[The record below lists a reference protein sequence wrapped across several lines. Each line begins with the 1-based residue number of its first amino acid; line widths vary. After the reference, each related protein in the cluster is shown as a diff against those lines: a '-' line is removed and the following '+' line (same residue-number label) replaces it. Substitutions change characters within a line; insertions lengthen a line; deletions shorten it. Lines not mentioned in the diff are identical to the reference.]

1 MKSRICCLLLSA
13 LLTAA
18 AFCIPALAEETRQT
32 ETVCVDAACEE
43 SVPTGT
49 VAETACET
57 EPAEVFFST
66 MALERQPQI
75 AVIPIAQ
82 VRELFE
88 GTRGVSFGGTV
99 VLVNDSALVV
109 QDDSGGIRLRP
120 PESPAVS
127 VGDVLLITGDITQ
140 EFCISEVTIED
151 HVDHADLPA
160 VETALASAPAEL
172 RILVKDGTLHDGK
185 LTQGDNSIEVCTD
198 AFLEGS
204 ADIFGVIL
212 DGILYADSIV
222 PVSPPAPPERPRRD
236 WNVYFGL
243 LDAHTDISD
252 GDGSVWEAF
261 SCAAN
266 VQGLDFFAVTD
277 HSDSFDNADS
287 GCITVD
293 GNTVSSDWA
302 AGKQAAAAV
311 TNEDF
316 VGIFGYEMTWG
327 EDKSLGHINTFHT
340 PGWQTREQ
348 PGFETLEGYYRA
360 LQQVP
365 EAVSQF
371 NHPGLAYGEFGNFT
385 GYDPAFD
392 AVMQLLQVE
401 GENGESFYPYYI
413 LALDKGWHVA
423 PTVGQDNHHGAWG
436 NAGSSRTAVLAQ
448 SLTEK
453 DLYHAMGSRRVYA
466 TQDSDLYVDYRLNG
480 HSMGAII
487 GVTDSL
493 EVSVVL
499 DDPTDESIG
508 IVEVIS
514 SGGRVLASRKL
525 DEPYGKMTF
534 PVATGSPYYFLRIIQ
549 PDGDVAVTAPVWV
562 DDFTDMGIRDF
573 SADTNCPIIGQTVN
587 LALELFNREVEPFE
601 VKRVVLLR
609 GEQKIGDFTA
619 DGAMRYTYPL
629 LWEEPGEVRL
639 TAVVRGT
646 VDGRERSY
654 QRELILHFRDPAVKS
669 ASIRQVRSGTIGT
682 SFEIEGYA
690 TSGNTNVYTTFP
702 DTIYVQDN
710 TGGIPVMGDFPQE
723 IQVGTPLRVAGVLRE
738 RDRERY
744 LDLIDCQVRSV
755 PMYRYAP
762 PVLGCGAAMNYT
774 ERGGSLVQT
783 EGTLEEMILTRDRQ
797 GVSRLTLRDGRG
809 DIARVIIEPEIRSG
823 AYGIN
828 RLATQFGVGDAVR
841 AIGLLH
847 RKPDGTVALRVRNCD
862 EVVYVPPIPD
872 RSNHQTGDW
881 LLCIFLRIL
890 PGNWGKWL
898 H

>member
-1 MKSRICCLLLSA
+1 MKIRICCLLLSA

-18 AFCIPALAEETRQT
+18 AFCIPALAEEIQQT
-32 ETVCVDAACEE
+32 ETLCVDAVCEE
-43 SVPTGT
+43 SVPAET
-49 VAETACET
+49 VVETACET
-57 EPAEVFFST
+57 EPTEVSFST

-120 PESPAVS
+120 PETPAVS
-127 VGDVLLITGDITQ
+127 VGDVLVITGDMAQ
-140 EFCISEVTIED
+140 EFCISEVTIVD

-160 VETALASAPAEL
+160 VETALASAPKEL
-172 RILVKDGTLHDGK
+172 RILVKDGTLHDGI
-185 LTQGDNSIEVCTD
+185 LTQGDDTIEVCAD
-198 AFLEGS
+198 ACPEGP
-204 ADIFGVIL
+204 ADVYGVIL
-212 DGILYADSIV
+212 GKVFYADSIV
-222 PVSPPAPPERPRRD
+222 PISPPAPPERPGRD

-261 SCAAN
+261 SHAAG
-266 VQGLDFFAVTD
+266 VEGLDFFAVTD

-293 GNTVSSDWA
+293 GGAVSSDWA

-436 NAGSSRTAVLAQ
+436 DAGSSRTAVLAQ

-453 DLYHAMGSRRVYA
+453 ALYQAMGSCRVYA

-480 HSMGAII
+480 HSMGSII

-499 DDPTDESIG
+499 DDPTDAVVGTI
-508 IVEVIS
+508 EVIS
-514 SGGRVLASRKL
+514 SGGRVLTSRQLEKAFGEL
-525 DEPYGKMTF
+525 TF
-534 PVATGSPYYFLRIIQ
+534 SAPTGYPYYFLRITQ
-549 PDGDVAVTAPVWV
+549 PDGDTAVTAPVWV

-573 SADTNCPIIGQTVN
+573 SAGIDCPIAGQTVN
-587 LALELFNREVEPFE
+587 LALELFNREVEPFS
-601 VKRVVLLR
+601 VNSVVLLR
-609 GEQKIGDFTA
+609 GGQKIGDFAA

-646 VDGRERSY
+646 VDGKERCY
-654 QRELILHFRDPAVKS
+654 QKELILHFRDPTAKP
-669 ASIRQVRSGTIGT
+669 AGIRQVRSGAIGT

-702 DTIYVQDN
+702 DTIYIQDH

-723 IQVGTPLRVAGVLRE
+723 IQVGTPLKVTGVLRE

-755 PMYRYAP
+755 AMYRYVP
-762 PVLGCGAAMNYT
+762 PILGCGEAMNYA

-783 EGTLEEMILTRDRQ
+783 EGTVAEMVLTRDGQ

-809 DIARVIIEPEIRSG
+809 DTARVVIDPEIRSG

-841 AIGLLH
+841 AVGLLH
-847 RKPDGTVALRVRNCD
+847 READGTVALRVRNCD

-872 RSNHQTGDW
+872 RSNYQTGDN
-881 LLCIFLRIL
+881 LFRFFSRFF
-890 PGNWGKWL
+890 PGKRGK
-898 H
+898 